1 MKCSILLAFNDS
13 ASSNA
18 ALDYLLRISA
28 CPEQSAITLLHIFRK
43 PTGSEEMM
51 GKKFMQ
57 TAPTRIREAMAKAR
71 QQLIAAGFPPDRV
84 LLALIDTPYPTVADG
99 IIDQVQKGNYHLVVL
114 GRKRM
119 SKAEEFV
126 LGDTSIRLVRALEGT
141 AVLVVK
147 Q

>member
-1 MKCSILLAFNDS
+1 MKCSILMAFNDS
-13 ASSNA
+13 DSANA
-18 ALDYLLRISA
+18 ALACLTRVSA
-28 CPEQSAITLLHIFRK
+28 CPEQSLITLLHILRK

-57 TAPTRIREAMAKAR
+57 GAAARIRDVMGKAR
-71 QQLIAAGFPPDRV
+71 QQLIQAGFPEDHVRIV
-84 LLALIDTPYPTVADG
+84 LVETPYPTVADG
-99 IIDQVQKGNYHLVVL
+99 IIDQVHKGTYDLVVL

-126 LGDTSIRLVRALEGT
+126 LGDTSIRLVRALEGI